1 MMLAIESSSRQCLV
15 ALGEGASIASQFSGG
30 IDDAPALLA
39 DLVDYAFFQ
48 ASIKASEVDK
58 IGVDIGPGGLG
69 TIRDGLA
76 FASGFSVGRSIP
88 IYRYNAFELMGWQ
101 AKARV
106 DPGRSAELPV
116 LCVSRARQNS
126 VVSGIYHAGEVS
138 DARHHTVS
146 SFDDY
151 VGSISVPTLIAGNL
165 RSLVLEHANRS
176 WFIDSGVER
185 ARPEVMI
192 EIGASGRRGVD
203 PKREPLTPI
212 VLEME

>member
-1 MMLAIESSSRQCLV
+1 
-15 ALGEGASIASQFSGG
+15 
-30 IDDAPALLA
+30 LA

-48 ASIKASEVDK
+48 ASIRASEVDK

-76 FASGFSVGRSIP
+76 FASGFSVGLSIP

-101 AKARV
+101 AKSRV
-106 DPGRSAELPV
+106 DLGRAAVRV
-116 LCVSRARQNS
+116 LCVCRARQNS

-151 VGSISVPTLIAGNL
+151 VGSISVPTLVAGNL

-192 EIGASGRRGVD
+192 ELGVAGRRGVD